1 MTRGT
6 HAPQRG
12 SAGASSARRR
22 AGAMMAFSWTCQPS
36 MKAARLQWKRAST
49 KMEVLFLLAEGEEE
63 GLCL

>member
-1 MTRGT
+1 
-6 HAPQRG
+6 
-12 SAGASSARRR
+12 
-22 AGAMMAFSWTCQPS
+22 